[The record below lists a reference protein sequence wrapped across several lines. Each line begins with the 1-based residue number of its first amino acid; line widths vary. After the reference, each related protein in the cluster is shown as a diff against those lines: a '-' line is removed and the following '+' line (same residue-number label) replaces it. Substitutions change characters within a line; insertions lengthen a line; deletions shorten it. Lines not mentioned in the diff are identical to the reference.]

1 MEIPSTRFD
10 ATDPFAQAKL
20 QMKQAET
27 VLRQMPSAQREQL
40 LAEMLPPMPMHRP
53 STATEPAVTMV
64 TVKVDEWDGGPTARA
79 SAPMMIRRPRRIV
92 GTIPW
97 QWRWIV
103 AGIRLTRIV
112 RKSAKQQMK
121 HFNKLQRQMIRRV
134 LPRRNA
140 MRGAQARCPFS
151 DRTRNRVTTRGY
163 RLPPGNALGY
173 QHSRR

>member
-1 MEIPSTRFD
+1 MEIKSTQFD
-10 ATDPFAQAKL
+10 MTNPFGPL
-20 QMKQAET
+20 QQRVNQVDT

-53 STATEPAVTMV
+53 SPAIKQAVTMV
-64 TVKVDEWDGGPTARA
+64 TVKVEEWDGGPVAFPAT
-79 SAPMMIRRPRRIV
+79 PMMFRRPRRIV
-92 GTIPW
+92 GNIPW

-134 LPRRNA
+134 LPHRNA
-140 MRGAQARCPFS
+140 MRGARAR
-151 DRTRNRVTTRGY
+151 
-163 RLPPGNALGY
+163 
-173 QHSRR
+173 

>member
-1 MEIPSTRFD
+1 MKIHSTRFD
-10 ATDPFAQAKL
+10 MTDPFAQAKL
-20 QMKQAET
+20 QMKRAET
-27 VLRQMPSAQREQL
+27 VLRQMPPAQREQL

-53 STATEPAVTMV
+53 SPAIEPAVTMV
-64 TVKVDEWDGGPTARA
+64 TVKVEDWDGGPVVQHRYPTVVL
-79 SAPMMIRRPRRIV
+79 RPRRIV

-121 HFNKLQRQMIRRV
+121 QFNKLQRQMIRRV

-140 MRGAQARCPFS
+140 MRGARAR
-151 DRTRNRVTTRGY
+151 
-163 RLPPGNALGY
+163 
-173 QHSRR
+173 

>member
-1 MEIPSTRFD
+1 MEIPFTRFD

-20 QMKQAET
+20 QMKRAET
-27 VLRQMPSAQREQL
+27 VLRKMPSAQREQL

-53 STATEPAVTMV
+53 SAIEPAVTMV
-64 TVKVDEWDGGPTARA
+64 TVKVEDWDGGPVARPT
-79 SAPMMIRRPRRIV
+79 APMMMRRPRRIV

-121 HFNKLQRQMIRRV
+121 QFNKLQRQMIRRV
-134 LPRRNA
+134 LPRHKP
-140 MRGAQARCPFS
+140 MRGARAR
-151 DRTRNRVTTRGY
+151 
-163 RLPPGNALGY
+163 
-173 QHSRR
+173 

>member
-40 LAEMLPPMPMHRP
+40 LAEMQASIPVRQSSP
-53 STATEPAVTMV
+53 AIEPAVTMM
-64 TVKVDEWDGGPTARA
+64 TVKVDEWDGGPAAKAT
-79 SAPMMIRRPRRIV
+79 APMMIRRPRRVV
-92 GTIPW
+92 GQVPW
-97 QWRWIV
+97 QWRLIV

-121 HFNKLQRQMIRRV
+121 QFNTLQRQMMRRV
-134 LPRRNA
+134 LPRHKP
-140 MRGAQARCPFS
+140 MRGARAR
-151 DRTRNRVTTRGY
+151 
-163 RLPPGNALGY
+163 
-173 QHSRR
+173 

>member
-27 VLRQMPSAQREQL
+27 VLRQMPPAQREQL

-53 STATEPAVTMV
+53 SPTIEPGVTMV
-64 TVKVDEWDGGPTARA
+64 TVKVDEWDGGPVARPT
-79 SAPMMIRRPRRIV
+79 APMMIRRPRRIV

-97 QWRWIV
+97 QWRLIV

-121 HFNKLQRQMIRRV
+121 QFNKLQRQMIRRV
-134 LPRRNA
+134 LPRQKA
-140 MRGAQARCPFS
+140 MLGARAR
-151 DRTRNRVTTRGY
+151 
-163 RLPPGNALGY
+163 
-173 QHSRR
+173 

>member
-20 QMKQAET
+20 KMRQAET
-27 VLRQMPSAQREQL
+27 VLRQMPPVQREQL
-40 LAEMLPPMPMHRP
+40 LAELQPPIPVRQSSP
-53 STATEPAVTMV
+53 AIEPTVTMV
-64 TVKVDEWDGGPTARA
+64 TVKVEDWDGGPVAKA
-79 SAPMMIRRPRRIV
+79 AAPMMMRRPRRIV

-97 QWRWIV
+97 QWRLIV

-134 LPRRNA
+134 LPRHKA
-140 MRGAQARCPFS
+140 MRGARAR
-151 DRTRNRVTTRGY
+151 
-163 RLPPGNALGY
+163 
-173 QHSRR
+173 